1 MSILPLYG
9 LILEIK
15 YNDWKFIFSKNE
27 NSIIINAQKS
37 KVYKIFEK
45 RLTLNEFL
53 EYNLNLN
60 NSINNLIEELNI
72 LFLENKVK
80 IKEEE
85 DYLKLTFESNQI
97 NNELILI
104 NKENID
110 SFLLLEYI
118 KLNNNMQLNDK
129 EKSSLNKEIN
139 YQNLKLK
146 KLKKKN

>member
-110 SFLLLEYI
+110 SLLLLEYI
-118 KLNNNMQLNDK
+118 KLNLI
-129 EKSSLNKEIN
+129 NKLREYKIIIFTKRVRE
-139 YQNLKLK
+139 L
-146 KLKKKN
+146 

>member
-1 MSILPLYG
+1 MSILPFNG

-118 KLNNNMQLNDK
+118 KLNNN
-129 EKSSLNKEIN
+129 EKFYIWNKN
-139 YQNLKLK
+139 YLIEKYN
-146 KLKKKN
+146 

>member
-9 LILEIK
+9 LILEIQ

-45 RLTLNEFL
+45 RFTLNEFL

-85 DYLKLTFESNQI
+85 DYLKLIFESNQI

-118 KLNNNMQLNDK
+118 KINLI
-129 EKSSLNKEIN
+129 NKLRVYKIIIFTKRVRE
-139 YQNLKLK
+139 L
-146 KLKKKN
+146 

>member
-9 LILEIK
+9 LILEIQ

-85 DYLKLTFESNQI
+85 DYLKLIFESNQI

-118 KLNNNMQLNDK
+118 KINLI
-129 EKSSLNKEIN
+129 NKLRVYKIIIFTKRVRE
-139 YQNLKLK
+139 L
-146 KLKKKN
+146 

>member
-9 LILEIK
+9 LILEIQ

-85 DYLKLTFESNQI
+85 DYLKLIFESNQI

-118 KLNNNMQLNDK
+118 KLNLI
-129 EKSSLNKEIN
+129 NKLRVYKIIIFTKRVRE
-139 YQNLKLK
+139 L
-146 KLKKKN
+146 

>member
-1 MSILPLYG
+1 MSILPFNG

-118 KLNNNMQLNDK
+118 KLNNNIQLNDK
-129 EKSSLNKEIN
+129 EKSFLNK
-139 YQNLKLK
+139 
-146 KLKKKN
+146 KKKKINN